1 MAVNETIVT
10 GRKFRKLID
19 ETTKLWQRISF
30 WTKASD
36 VEFDDG
42 ENAET
47 KFTNILKIVDDLK
60 QGFQDGVNKI
70 YDKLSELGF
79 TPNTNSPDDVNE
91 AIQGIYDKRYVD
103 GINDGF
109 NHSLENKGTTKIT
122 YKYHVHDKSCYSTVP
137 VYETVSCNGHVTRGN
152 FLFNNGIEDFYEYT
166 CDKCGKLDGA
176 HTNGAHKISVVTGN
190 KTVLSCGKNS
200 TTIIGAEID
209 FNH

>member
-91 AIQGIYDKRYVD
+91 AIQGIYDERYKLGLTD
-103 GINDGF
+103 G
-109 NHSLENKGTTKIT
+109 
-122 YKYHVHDKSCYSTVP
+122 
-137 VYETVSCNGHVTRGN
+137 
-152 FLFNNGIEDFYEYT
+152 
-166 CDKCGKLDGA
+166 
-176 HTNGAHKISVVTGN
+176 VTGN
-190 KTVLSCGKNS
+190 IPDNAKIKYTYHNHSSCTPIYKTTDCHWQGTDDHPARYSKCPMCGSKVWVDRFQEVSPYYKFSCRNDNGGIKTLAGWSCGKTTS
-200 TTIIGAEID
+200 TIEKIEVN
-209 FNH
+209 FE